1 LARQLARVDAMIADP
16 TAKVTEW
23 QVGVLENHPEKLAS
37 RADAFMTGIE
47 RAAAI
52 TGRLR
57 YAARESGRILAGL
70 VANLPMTA
78 SSRSPMKEH
87 KGAEHLQL
95 AAFPG
100 FGFVWTGIGA
110 DRQSVFFGATDVC
123 RSVRKPIS
131 NP

>member
-23 QVGVLENHPEKLAS
+23 QVSVLENHPEKLAS

-78 SSRSPMKEH
+78 SSRSVH
-87 KGAEHLQL
+87 
-95 AAFPG
+95 AFSLSMPPPTPSTG
-100 FGFVWTGIGA
+100 FG
-110 DRQSVFFGATDVC
+110 RLNHC
-123 RSVRKPIS
+123 
-131 NP
+131 